1 MRLDGIYP
9 TPQIADKPNIET
21 GQVEVIGYN
30 INVQTS
36 KNSRNSVS
44 FNFYVTVEELKQYD
58 MNFEKIVE
66 DCIIDLLELD
76 VTKID
81 SFDAEKIKR
90 DTARLDEE
98 LTKNSESA
106 TTMITELAIAL
117 SNVNG
122 GN

>member
-44 FNFYVTVEELKQYD
+44 FNFYVTVDELKQYD
-58 MNFEKIVE
+58 MNFEKIAE

-81 SFDAEKIKR
+81 SFDVEKIKR

-98 LTKNSESA
+98 LAKNSESA
-106 TTMITELAIAL
+106 TTMFTELAIAL

-122 GN
+122 GK